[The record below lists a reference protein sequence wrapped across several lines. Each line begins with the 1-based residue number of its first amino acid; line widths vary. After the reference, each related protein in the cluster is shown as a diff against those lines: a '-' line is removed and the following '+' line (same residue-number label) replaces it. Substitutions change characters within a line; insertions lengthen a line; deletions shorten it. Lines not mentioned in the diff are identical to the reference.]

1 MWDVSNL
8 VSSILFNVSSLQ
20 GMFANND
27 ILEASFELINDG
39 VIMLGAEQDVT
50 KLNKSAELMLNTS
63 S

>member
-1 MWDVSNL
+1 
-8 VSSILFNVSSLQ
+8 
-20 GMFANND
+20 MFANND